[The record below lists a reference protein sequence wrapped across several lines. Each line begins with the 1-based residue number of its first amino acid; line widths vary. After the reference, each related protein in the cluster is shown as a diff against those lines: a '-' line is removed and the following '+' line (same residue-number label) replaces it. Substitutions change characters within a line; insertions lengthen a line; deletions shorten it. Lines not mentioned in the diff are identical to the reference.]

1 MNEKLNHMRKGIFW
15 SLAVAGTMVFAACSS
30 GESEETVEETAVDIC
45 FYKYNDASSEF
56 SWTAYKT
63 TDKVAVGGTFNEIEI
78 KGDEASDDPVA
89 LIESMS
95 FSMKTESVETNN
107 IERNGKIASLFFG
120 VINTPSI
127 DGKVKELND
136 DGKAII
142 EVKMNDVS
150 ADVEGDY
157 TLVDGKFTFDAT
169 IDVSMWNAMAG
180 IESLNEACYDLHT
193 GEDGVSKL
201 WSEVTLS
208 FSTQLSSDCD

>member
-1 MNEKLNHMRKGIFW
+1 MNEKKKLMRKGIFW
-15 SLAVAGTMVFAACSS
+15 SLAVAGTMVFAACGSE
-30 GESEETVEETAVDIC
+30 ESEEKVDEKPLDIC
-45 FYKYNDASSEF
+45 FYDYNDASSEF

-63 TDKVAVGGTFNEIEI
+63 TDKVAVGGTFNDIEI
-78 KGDEASDDPVA
+78 MSDGSSDDPKA

-107 IERNGKIASLFFG
+107 IERNGKIATLFFG

-127 DGKVKELND
+127 DGKVKELKD

-142 EVKMNDVS
+142 EVTMNDMSV
-150 ADVEGDY
+150 DVEGDY
-157 TLVDGKFTFDAT
+157 TLVDGKFTFDSSV
-169 IDVSMWNAMAG
+169 DVSKWNAMAG
-180 IESLNEACYDLHT
+180 IESLNEACKDLHT

-208 FSTQLSSDCD
+208 FTTQLSSDCD